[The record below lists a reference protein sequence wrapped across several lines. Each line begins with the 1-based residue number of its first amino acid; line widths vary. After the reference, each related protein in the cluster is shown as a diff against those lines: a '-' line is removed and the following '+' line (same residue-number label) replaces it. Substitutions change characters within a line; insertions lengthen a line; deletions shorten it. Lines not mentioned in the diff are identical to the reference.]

1 MSSEYNLR
9 KRAEAIEYLKSRGKH
24 LLTSKYIPTDSAHTN
39 VKETM
44 KRYVEEIGGKAVA
57 VKEMNGG

>member
-1 MSSEYNLR
+1 MSSEYNKR
-9 KRAEAIEYLKSRGKH
+9 KREAAIQYLKDRSKH

-44 KRYVEEIGGKAVA
+44 KRYVEETGGKEVA
-57 VKEMNGG
+57 K